1 MLEMDSEL
9 GDAICKATS
18 CGFSDYEISAVSG
31 IPERTLANWERRGEK
46 DTEPTV
52 YRYYYLLRTVARVAF
67 QLKVSKEVSE
77 RMRSRW

>member
-9 GDAICKATS
+9 ADAICKATS

-46 DTEPTV
+46 ETTPTV
-52 YRYYYLLRTVARVAF
+52 FRYYFLLRTVARTAF
-67 QLKVSKEVSE
+67 QLKVTKQVSK
-77 RMRSRW
+77 RMRLE